1 MANGSTGGRRAPHSV
16 KRRTRVSLM
25 WRLLSRIGAVTLAL
39 LIFTLA
45 AIQFIRVAHQ
55 NLALKHELASTQSD
69 IAQLEAHREWQ
80 LRQLRRLRDPQGAV
94 PEIHDRL
101 RLVRPNEAIVFVSPL
116 PSPQS
121 TP

>member
-1 MANGSTGGRRAPHSV
+1 
-16 KRRTRVSLM
+16 M